1 MDARVKRV
9 GGIDQD
15 NLIAGIYPP
24 ADVTGVTLRAL
35 EEETVL
41 ARGTVLALSSIDGKL
56 VILGTEAA
64 EAQTASGEN
73 PAVPAEVLT
82 AAYILCDDMTV
93 GTKDVSAVA
102 YRTGNFNSKAL
113 ITAEDYTL
121 TGADRDAL
129 RKYGIVLND
138 NMQ

>member
-73 PAVPAEVLT
+73 PA
-82 AAYILCDDMTV
+82 
-93 GTKDVSAVA
+93 
-102 YRTGNFNSKAL
+102 
-113 ITAEDYTL
+113 
-121 TGADRDAL
+121 DR
-129 RKYGIVLND
+129 KSVV
-138 NMQ
+138 